1 MSLYHKIIVAV
12 DPFIDSENIV
22 SKARKLLANDGVLD
36 LVYVRE
42 EIPVV
47 FAGAPLAPPL
57 AYTSDTNEHKIQAQK
72 MLRELA
78 KKYAISEKNTHIL
91 TGSTSQEIRNFAKK
105 TKVDCIVIGSHGRHG
120 VALLLGSTATSVIHG
135 TPCDILVVKI

>member
-1 MSLYHKIIVAV
+1 MSFYSKIVVAV
-12 DPFIDSENIV
+12 DPFIASENIV
-22 SKARKLLANDGVLD
+22 SKAQKLLVNGGILD

-42 EIPVV
+42 EISVA

-57 AYTSDTNEHKIQAQK
+57 AYTSESHEHKIEAQK
-72 MLRELA
+72 LLVELA
-78 KKYAISEKNTHIL
+78 NKYSVPEKNIKIL
-91 TGSTSQEIRNFAKK
+91 TGSAPREIRDYAKDNK
-105 TKVDCIVIGSHGRHG
+105 ADCIVIGSHGRHG